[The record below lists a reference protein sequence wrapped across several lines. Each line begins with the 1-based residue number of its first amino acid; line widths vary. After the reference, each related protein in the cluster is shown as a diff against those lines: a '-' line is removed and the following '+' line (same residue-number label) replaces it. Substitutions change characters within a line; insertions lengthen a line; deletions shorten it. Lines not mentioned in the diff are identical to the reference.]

1 MAGSHIDTPS
11 LLAADRGFTLIEIL
25 IAMAIFAI
33 GILAI
38 GAIQI
43 TATKTNAIARD
54 VTDKSNIA
62 KDLMEHLMTLSYND
76 PALTTGEHSLSSG
89 NLSQD
94 NDGIDNDNDGR
105 VDEDEETGFITVSW
119 NVQSGKPIPNTKTI
133 EVTVNRTTAF
143 AGTRRVTLTFIRG
156 NL

>member
-1 MAGSHIDTPS
+1 MTGSPITKPS

-25 IAMAIFAI
+25 IAMTIFAI
-33 GILAI
+33 GMLAI

-62 KDLMEHLMTLSYND
+62 KGLVENLMTLRYND
-76 PALTTGEHSLSSG
+76 PALTAGEHSLSAG
-89 NLSQD
+89 NLRQD

-105 VDEDEETGFITVSW
+105 VDEDEEAGFISVSW
-119 NVQSGKPIPNTKTI
+119 NVQNGKPVPNTKSI
-133 EVTVNRTTAF
+133 EVTVNRTSVL
-143 AGTRRVTLTFIRG
+143 AGTRQVTLTFIKG